1 MADNRM
7 AANWFPPAHS
17 WKWPGCQDLW
27 KILLMLFHSNQPHE
41 TMVWKLRE
49 VAQFKNFQ
57 LTEKLRTARDGGGC
71 MFLLPT
77 VSRASFLVQEATH
90 TTMRLDNDT
99 PQSHHQKDPFV
110 MLHRALISPLPS
122 CLLRSYLSSYCA
134 PQEGQKDK
142 PQTYFPDSSET
153 PCRYDKT
160 QHDQR
165 P

>member
-1 MADNRM
+1 M

-41 TMVWKLRE
+41 TIVWKLRE

-57 LTEKLRTARDGGGC
+57 LTEKLRTERDCGGC
-71 MFLLPT
+71 MSLLPT

-90 TTMRLDNDT
+90 TTMRLDTTVSSPERPIHGATQSTCFPT
-99 PQSHHQKDPFV
+99 PQLPTAQ
-110 MLHRALISPLPS
+110 LPLE
-122 CLLRSYLSSYCA
+122 LLC
-134 PQEGQKDK
+134 PPEGQKDK
-142 PQTYFPDSSET
+142 PQTHFPDSSEI

-160 QHDQR
+160 QQV
-165 P
+165 